1 MKMILRGAELTE
13 PVEIDS
19 ESIYYLEFEERE
31 PSHAVIYIDES
42 MEYFYY
48 INSSAQC
55 YEKFEK
61 EFKSAV
67 NEQKPSFEFTF
78 SA

>member
-1 MKMILRGAELTE
+1 MKIILKGAELTE

-48 INSSAQC
+48 INSSAEC
-55 YEKFEK
+55 YERFKK
-61 EFKSAV
+61 ELKAYHDAQE
-67 NEQKPSFEFTF
+67 NLFEFTF
-78 SA
+78 SS